1 MWAVSQLCAV
11 LVAGMLGLSAGCGPA
26 GEVPTDPV
34 PAFDQKGHAAGGPL
48 ETVRFIDEFDFVLP
62 AGDFCPSF
70 AVEVVGRNRI
80 IVQVYGHHLTIHNNY
95 KTTLTNVTTGFS
107 LDDNGTWMDIVHFDG
122 EGNAETVTT
131 IGSIFRIVLRGRGIV
146 SQDTGIITF
155 DAETGEVFFEAGPH
169 ENANGLVN
177 TCDLLAGN
185 A

>member
-1 MWAVSQLCAV
+1 MCAVRRLCAV
-11 LVAGMLGLSAGCGPA
+11 LVAGMLGLSAGCGSEGGA
-26 GEVPTDPV
+26 LTDSV
-34 PAFDQKGHAAGGPL
+34 PAFDQKGHAAGGPV
-48 ETVRFIDEFDFVLP
+48 ETIRFIDEFDFVIP
-62 AGDFCPSF
+62 ADESCLSF
-70 AVEVVGRNRI
+70 AVGAVGRNKV
-80 IVQVYGHHLTIHNNY
+80 IVQVYRDHLAIHNNY
-95 KTTLTNVTTGFS
+95 KSTLTNVATGFS
-107 LDDNGTWMDIVHFDG
+107 LDDNGTWMDIVHLDS

-169 ENANGLVN
+169 ENANGLAN